1 MPSLEMTNLKLGEV
15 TLLGKGAKV
24 APLTSNGEVLK
35 WRPGPLQILFQPKAF
50 NDPAATRVSV
60 CFKSTSEIEE
70 YIEELEAWIL
80 KEVSSNPQ
88 MYLGQACSEAQ
99 VRERFTSA
107 LKTSEKGYKHLKAKI
122 NIAGKSQVKCWDM
135 NTRLPRPPPED
146 WTLCEVQPFLHI
158 KGIWVMSKDFGLL
171 IEMADAL
178 VSESSQLC
186 PFSMADS
193 ARKSLAL

>member
-1 MPSLEMTNLKLGEV
+1 MPSLETSALKLGEI

-24 APLTSNGEVLK
+24 TPLTSNGDALK
-35 WRPGPLQILFQPKAF
+35 WRPGPLQILFQPKAY

-60 CFKSTSEIEE
+60 CFKSTPEIEE
-70 YIEELEAWIL
+70 YIDELEAWIL

-88 MYLGQACSEAQ
+88 MYLGHACSEQ
-99 VRERFTSA
+99 KVKEMFTSA
-107 LKTSEKGYKHLKAKI
+107 LKTSEKGYVHLRAKM
-122 NIAGKSQVKCWDM
+122 NVAGKNQVKCWDI

-158 KGIWVMSKDFGLL
+158 KGLWVMSKDFGLL
-171 IEMADAL
+171 IEMGDAL

-186 PFSMADS
+186 PF
-193 ARKSLAL
+193 